1 MINKILTCGR
11 IPSSYFFLL
20 TLASLLEDKKE
31 GRIEKE
37 KLIGASKILMQELDN
52 EKINELALDVDMI
65 LSYKYNDLESELAKF
80 IEDYKEIVDL
90 KAQEIVLRDGVSYNK
105 ILALLAKIEE
115 EEEFD
120 SLWYEVR
127 ILRKKKSFKDYLEL
141 NHIKNLYRDLIDTES
156 MVEELYMEIGNNY
169 KDRDKKIQ
177 ELLIIRNKI
186 YKRLFTEGKDLIK
199 AIQDEENRVKID
211 YEENYPIDFNLLKK
225 SEYYTEDGEE
235 IGIPLENNFLS
246 IFQIAIFGNIPLAE
260 PKLSNDL
267 NQILCDMF
275 NEEDEDFETIS
286 YYENDVFKGSFDMNF
301 GTCFDSDVIFYLTYI
316 KKLEELMTIYGNNLE
331 LLNTKKRL
339 IYSLDDVS
347 LSLYQEENIDKV
359 LEEKKE
365 NPDFDLIFFDNY
377 DHFQEESLFF
387 IEDIFEGEKGDF
399 TDILKKLAFVA
410 TYYELSKDS
419 EIKNKLLNYTNIS
432 HYLEYYRFIIV
443 PSSKKLV
450 K

>member
-90 KAQEIVLRDGVSYNK
+90 KAQKIIVRDGVSYNK
-105 ILALLAKIEE
+105 ILALLTKIEE

-120 SLWYEVR
+120 SLWYEIR

-156 MVEELYMEIGNNY
+156 MVEELYMEIDNNY

-267 NQILCDMF
+267 NQIF
-275 NEEDEDFETIS
+275 
-286 YYENDVFKGSFDMNF
+286 
-301 GTCFDSDVIFYLTYI
+301 
-316 KKLEELMTIYGNNLE
+316 
-331 LLNTKKRL
+331 LL
-339 IYSLDDVS
+339 
-347 LSLYQEENIDKV
+347 
-359 LEEKKE
+359 
-365 NPDFDLIFFDNY
+365 
-377 DHFQEESLFF
+377 
-387 IEDIFEGEKGDF
+387 
-399 TDILKKLAFVA
+399 
-410 TYYELSKDS
+410 
-419 EIKNKLLNYTNIS
+419 
-432 HYLEYYRFIIV
+432 
-443 PSSKKLV
+443 
-450 K
+450 